1 MIQIFVF
8 GFFYFFRWS
17 RLINAFATNKPAR
30 KESREAGDQAEK
42 EQVVRCRDG
51 ATEAANQKS
60 DTGEEHLSLYRW

>member
-17 RLINAFATNKPAR
+17 RLINAFATTKSAR
-30 KESREAGDQAEK
+30 KESCQARDQAER

-51 ATEAANQKS
+51 VAEEANRKN
-60 DTGEEHLSLYRW
+60 DTGEEHRSL